1 MFFHKAKNI
10 NSENN
15 IEDNTP
21 IINYNPVYVV
31 GDNALAYF
39 LATKFEKAGENVIVI
54 SNKSNNTS
62 LNTNGLTFK
71 EEISLQKSHLKFK
84 TSFWIKDKPKLII
97 LTSSNDKVKAA
108 ITSISSKK
116 INNAPVLCFTP
127 LKDINFLHPFLGENI
142 SRCFFDGYL
151 SYSNQTLIQLGRTPS
166 ITICQN
172 EHAAF
177 LSEIKNIFATTEI
190 NLKFSSDSNSE
201 FWNYFILY
209 AAGSLLSTYFNKDIA
224 VITKDKNLR
233 DHIKPLVI
241 ELCSI
246 AEKDKALVNAD
257 EILKKLYNTP
267 NNYRHP
273 LQEDFSLDKIGNLD
287 SISSYFLDSAHQ
299 YKCPTTE
306 ITKILNKLF
315 NIILA

>member
-1 MFFHKAKNI
+1 MFFHKTKNI
-10 NSENN
+10 NLENN
-15 IEDNTP
+15 PEDNSFVKKDNP
-21 IINYNPVYVV
+21 IYVV

-71 EEISLQKSHLKFK
+71 EEINLQKLHLKFK
-84 TSFWIKDKPKLII
+84 TSFWIKDEPKLII
-97 LTSSNDKVKAA
+97 LTSPNDKVKAA
-108 ITSISSKK
+108 ITALSSKK

-127 LKDINFLHPFLGENI
+127 LKDINFLRPFLGENI
-142 SRCFFDGYL
+142 CRCFFDGYL
-151 SYSNQTLIQLGRTPS
+151 NYSNQTLIQLGRAPS
-166 ITICQN
+166 ITICQDKQSDL
-172 EHAAF
+172 
-177 LSEIKNIFATTEI
+177 LSELKNIFSSTEI
-190 NLKFSSDSNSE
+190 SLKFSVDDNSE

-209 AAGSLLSTYFNKDIA
+209 AAGSLLSTYFNKDLA
-224 VITKDKNLR
+224 LITKDKNLR
-233 DHIKPLVI
+233 DNIKPLVI
-241 ELCSI
+241 ELCFI
-246 AEKDKALVNAD
+246 AEKDKAQVNTD

-267 NNYRHP
+267 NNYHHP
-273 LQEDFSLDKIGNLD
+273 LQDDFNLSKIGNLD
-287 SISSYFLDSAHQ
+287 SISSYFLDTAHQ